1 VITLCDVTRRYY
13 LDDKTVIEPVKNV
26 SLDIKQDEFVAIIGR
41 SGSGKTTLL
50 NLIAGLIKPSS
61 GKIMIEGKELQK
73 MNDREL
79 SALRNRRMGFV
90 FQFPSML
97 PSLKVME
104 NVMLPRDFMNHS
116 KKESISERASWLLEM
131 VGLGGRLEAYP
142 KQLSAGEQ
150 KRAVIARALINE
162 PRILLADEPTSDLD
176 ERTEQEIMS
185 LLMNIRSSGVTVIM
199 VTHNLQLVPF
209 ASKAFKMENSTLR
222 EISTAGTPP
231 EQIFESGGSPLYKTE
246 VYPK

>member
-1 VITLCDVTRRYY
+1 MITLSNVTRKYC

-26 SLDIKQDEFVAIIGR
+26 SLEFARGEFAVIIGR

-61 GKIMIEGKELQK
+61 GIIAVDGIELQK

-79 SALRNRRMGFV
+79 SALRNQKIGFV
-90 FQFPSML
+90 FQFPSLL
-97 PSLKVME
+97 PSLKIIE
-104 NVMLPRDFMNHS
+104 NAVLPHDFMSQNGRRS
-116 KKESISERASWLLEM
+116 VSERAFQLLTM
-131 VGLGGRLEAYP
+131 VGLGDRLEAYP

-162 PRILLADEPTSDLD
+162 PQILLADEPTSDLD
-176 ERTEQEIMS
+176 EKTEQEIMS
-185 LLMNIRSSGVTVIM
+185 LLMNIQSGGVTVIM

-209 ASKAFKMENSTLR
+209 ATRAFKMENSSLH
-222 EISTAGTPP
+222 EISSAGTPAGRV
-231 EQIFESGGSPLYKTE
+231 FGG
-246 VYPK
+246 